1 MELGLQGVAFYTQIA
16 TAMSTRLVPCCFDA
30 VWREDTNDWDL
41 LLEDLTDTHFALA
54 LWPMPPTRDQ
64 SERIIA
70 ARARF
75 HAQWWDDPRLGVSI
89 GTWLA
94 PQDPQIQIFAQ
105 EFERFADRVGDRRPP
120 ERRHIYERL
129 IDCGHR
135 LNERTAT

>member
-1 MELGLQGVAFYTQIA
+1 
-16 TAMSTRLVPCCFDA
+16 
-30 VWREDTNDWDL
+30 
-41 LLEDLTDTHFALA
+41 
-54 LWPMPPTRDQ
+54 MPPTRDQ

>member
-1 MELGLQGVAFYTQIA
+1 
-16 TAMSTRLVPCCFDA
+16 MSTRLVPCCFDA